1 MLNVRAIICAM
12 IEKKTR
18 RGAPIKPEE
27 QKHSERLG
35 VIRVTADQLERY
47 QAAAYFE
54 GKTKSDWVRDTLD
67 AQVRRT
73 LKKKASR
80 N

>member
-1 MLNVRAIICAM
+1 MT
-12 IEKKTR
+12 EKKPR
-18 RGAPIKPEE
+18 RGAPTKPEG

-35 VIRVTADQLERY
+35 EIRVTAVQLESY
-47 QAAAYFE
+47 QDAADLE

-67 AQVRRT
+67 AQARRT

-80 N
+80 S